1 MDRKFDRGTELG
13 RVRGLGAGRTGVSH
27 WWMQKVTAASN
38 LALLVWFVASLLLLP
53 GLDHRTVVIWAHQP
67 IVAVPL
73 LLLTLSVAYHFRL
86 GATVMLEDYIHG
98 EGTKVIAVTLL
109 TFYVVAVA
117 AAAAFA
123 ILKIAFGAA
132 GA

>member
-1 MDRKFDRGTELG
+1 MRKGTELG
-13 RVRGLGAGRTGVSH
+13 RVRGLGAARSGVGH

-38 LALLVWFVASLLLLP
+38 LALLIWFVVSLLRLP
-53 GLDHRTVVIWAHQP
+53 ALDYSTVVLWAHQP

-86 GATVMLEDYIHG
+86 GATVMLEDYVHT

-109 TFYVVAVA
+109 NFYVVAVA

-123 ILKIAFGAA
+123 VLKLAFGVP